1 MTTTSIPLPLPLPV
15 PVALNVSSTP
25 SANPSASS
33 SASGSAASGT
43 VDPKLT
49 AAAKQFEAIF
59 VRQMLSA
66 ARKSSFGDTMTS
78 SDGVNTFREM
88 QDSQY
93 ADIAANKGAFGI
105 AGMITKQLAARHV
118 GSATAG
124 SGAGSGSSS
133 TTTGSGN

>member
-15 PVALNVSSTP
+15 PVALNVSNTP
-25 SANPSASS
+25 SANP

-124 SGAGSGSSS
+124 SGAGSGPNS